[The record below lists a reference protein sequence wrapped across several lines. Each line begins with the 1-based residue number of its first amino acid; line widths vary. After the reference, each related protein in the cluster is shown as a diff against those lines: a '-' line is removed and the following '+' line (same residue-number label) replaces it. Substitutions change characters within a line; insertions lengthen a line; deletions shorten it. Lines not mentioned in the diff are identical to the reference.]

1 MKKYK
6 NRESVEEQ
14 YKWDLSSFFEDE
26 MSFQKKYKSTEKN
39 IIKLSTYVGCT
50 KDPIKLYEFLKL
62 EIETIADWE
71 DLYVYAYLVNDQE
84 LGKPES
90 IERKNK
96 TELLNLQ
103 LQNSIHFFAPEL
115 LKLSKKDYENLF
127 KQNDKLLEYKP
138 MLDQT
143 YREKGHVLS
152 EKEETIISSLVN
164 AMNHFDDMSS
174 TMINSL
180 HNYGTVKVEDEEVE
194 VAANNYRHL
203 MHNSD
208 SKVRHQVRDQFQT
221 KLGEYSPINATLL
234 SSYVSMQDTLAKIHN
249 FDTSWDKKM
258 FHWNLNSKVFETLVS
273 TTEKHLDSL
282 QRYYD
287 LKRKVF
293 GLKKLTT
300 YDLSLELSKSDKE
313 YTISEAQNIILKAI
327 EPLGKDYYQKF
338 KKIIDNRYID
348 YCQYKGKCG
357 GGYSFSTMRNDS
369 RILMSYNGGLESVST
384 IAHEG
389 GHNVHHQYVKE
400 NNPLEYRDVPSIT
413 AEVASLTNEC
423 LLSSYL
429 AKHGATKEEKL
440 AGISNI
446 LDVIVSNLFGAV
458 REGKME
464 EDMYHYVQEG
474 GMLTKEYLDE
484 LSYNSLSKY
493 YGNVVEKDDLM
504 KNSWVTRSHFYMNY
518 YLYSYAVCISVA
530 CSIAAKI
537 LEGDQTTL
545 DHYIDFLK
553 TGSDKWPNETYE
565 RLGISLEEEKV
576 YCDAIKY
583 FDSLID
589 QFEKIYNE

>member
-14 YKWDLSSFFEDE
+14 YKWDLSSFFKDDS
-26 MSFQKKYKSTEKN
+26 SFQKKYQSTEKN
-39 IIKLSTYVGCT
+39 IEELNNYVGCT
-50 KDPIKLYEFLKL
+50 KDPSKLYEFLTL

-84 LGKPES
+84 LGNPES

-115 LKLSKKDYENLF
+115 LKLSKKEYENLF
-127 KQNDKLLEYKP
+127 KRNDKLQEYKP

-164 AMNHFDDMSS
+164 AMDHFDDMSS
-174 TMINSL
+174 TMVNSL
-180 HNYGTVKVEDEEVE
+180 HNYGTVKIEDEEVE

-221 KLGEYSPINATLL
+221 KLGEYSQINATLL
-234 SSYVSMQDTLAKIHN
+234 SSYISMQDTLAKIHHFN
-249 FDTSWDKKM
+249 SSWDKKM

-287 LKRKVF
+287 LKRKVL

-313 YTISEAQNIILKAI
+313 YTISEAQTIILNAI

-400 NNPLEYRDVPSIT
+400 NNPLEYRDVPSII

-429 AKHGATKEEKL
+429 AKNGTTKEEKL

-493 YGNVVEKDDLM
+493 YGEAVEKDDLM

-537 LEGDQTTL
+537 LEGDQETL
-545 DHYIDFLK
+545 DHYINFLK
-553 TGSDKWPNETYE
+553 TGSDKWPNEIYE
-565 RLGISLEEEKV
+565 KLGISLEKEKV

-583 FDSLID
+583 FDSLIE